1 LAPILFVLLL
11 GFGASLF
18 FLRDN
23 GLADTHK
30 RQQWVIVMSVLV
42 MCLAVLLVWAIMID

>member
-1 LAPILFVLLL
+1 MAPILFVLLI
-11 GFGASLF
+11 GFAASF
-18 FLRDN
+18 YFMRDN

-42 MCLAVLLVWAIMID
+42 MCLGVLLVWAIMID